1 MATAPEP
8 YAASRASCMGPAV
21 AQMKRPDSSENI
33 SRIGWAFS
41 FFSASPVITTAPVS
55 ISSGVYPA
63 SA

>member
-1 MATAPEP
+1 
-8 YAASRASCMGPAV
+8 MGPAV